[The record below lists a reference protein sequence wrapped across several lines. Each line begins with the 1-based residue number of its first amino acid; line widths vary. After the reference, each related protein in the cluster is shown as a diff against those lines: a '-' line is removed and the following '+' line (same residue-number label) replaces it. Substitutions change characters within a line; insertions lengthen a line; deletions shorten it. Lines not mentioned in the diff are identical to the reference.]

1 MLANFRETVFL
12 APELHNFLTNNEE
25 NPALLEYPTHLFII
39 GTAHIEYTSG
49 ESQFARE
56 QAIRFDRRLRPSG
69 YSGFRRRHTARHEA
83 IDAARRLNI
92 FAVRR

>member
-25 NPALLEYPTHLFII
+25 NPALHEYPTHLFI
-39 GTAHIEYTSG
+39 IEYTSG